1 MATRSAPKAVATA
14 AAAAARAPSAASG
27 PLGLDAASAGRLN
40 AERMVSAQKF
50 LVLRTAS
57 VALDAATGSLLPA
70 PAAPAAPASFGA
82 PVPSDAPRPDR
93 GGAQQFRKRLR
104 LHAHWRL
111 QPARRWVDFGPFIS
125 AISITYDPALEGS
138 VGARELARQVQSEKA
153 RSRFSK
159 IDIVVKESDDGQ
171 PGIVQVKW
179 VRAHAPR
186 VYGAVPGERWCAQ
199 RLTSLSPALPPLP
212 PRLRARQNNDKTS
225 FAPAQFHTFEEIL
238 EYFEVPRMTLM
249 REQEDAEML

>member
-1 MATRSAPKAVATA
+1 MATRGAPKAVASA
-14 AAAAARAPSAASG
+14 ASAAARAVPSSG

-40 AERMVSAQKF
+40 AERMAIAQKF

-57 VALDAATGSLLPA
+57 VSLDAATGSLLPA
-70 PAAPAAPASFGA
+70 PAPAAPPASSFGA
-82 PVPSDAPRPDR
+82 PVPANAPRAER
-93 GGAQQFRKRLR
+93 GGAPQFRKRLR

-111 QPARRWVDFGPFIS
+111 QPTRRWVDFGPFIS

-171 PGIVQVKW
+171 PGVVQVKW
-179 VRAHAPR
+179 VRAKVVARAQNCRRVLLYPR
-186 VYGAVPGERWCAQ
+186 SRPPFSAIHPP
-199 RLTSLSPALPPLP
+199 SPPPPPL
-212 PRLRARQNNDKTS
+212 QINDKTS